1 MGAMATAARLR
12 QNIAKVLV
20 GKEHV
25 IDLMLI
31 ALACEGHVLLEDVPG
46 TGKTM
51 LAKTLS
57 RSLQLDFKRVQ
68 FTPDLLPSD
77 VTGVSVFNE
86 ATAQFEFRKGP
97 AFTNVLLADEI
108 NRATP
113 RTQAALLECMEER
126 QVTTDGET
134 RPLADPFL
142 VMATQNPIEQEG
154 TFPLPEAQLDRFL
167 MRLALG
173 YPSADEEGLLLRRFA
188 QANPLTTL
196 EPVANAQDLVTLRT
210 EAQSVHLGEAV
221 SEYIV
226 AVVRTT
232 RDHEAIRLGAS
243 PRATL
248 ALMRASRARAAL
260 LGRAYV
266 LPDDVK
272 ALAKSVLSHRLILK
286 NQYRLRGLSQES
298 VVNAVLTQVPVPVLP
313 DTDA

>member
-167 MRLALG
+167 MRLAAVGARIPLG
-173 YPSADEEGLLLRRFA
+173 RRRRPPA
-188 QANPLTTL
+188 TSLCASKPLDYT
-196 EPVANAQDLVTLRT
+196 
-210 EAQSVHLGEAV
+210 
-221 SEYIV
+221 
-226 AVVRTT
+226 
-232 RDHEAIRLGAS
+232 
-243 PRATL
+243 
-248 ALMRASRARAAL
+248 RARCQCTRPRDLAHGGAICASWRSCVRVHS
-260 LGRAYV
+260 GCRAHNTR
-266 LPDDVK
+266 P
-272 ALAKSVLSHRLILK
+272 
-286 NQYRLRGLSQES
+286 
-298 VVNAVLTQVPVPVLP
+298 
-313 DTDA
+313 

>member
-1 MGAMATAARLR
+1 MTGRVTAARLR
-12 QNIAKVLV
+12 ENIAKVIV
-20 GKEHV
+20 GKESV
-25 IDLMLI
+25 IDLLLV

-51 LAKTLS
+51 LAKSLS
-57 RSLQLDFKRVQ
+57 RSLRLDFKRVQ
-68 FTPDLLPSD
+68 FTPDLLPAD

-97 AFTNVLLADEI
+97 AFTHVLLADEI

-126 QVTTDGET
+126 QITTDGET

-167 MRLALG
+167 MRLSLG
-173 YPSADEEGLLLRRFA
+173 YPSAEEETRLVVRFA
-188 QANPLTTL
+188 QANPLSVL
-196 EPVANAQDLVTLRT
+196 EPVADVNDLVALRA
-210 EAQSVHLGEAV
+210 EAQAVHLGEAV
-221 SEYIV
+221 TEYLIAIV
-226 AVVRTT
+226 RAT
-232 RDHEAIRLGAS
+232 RDHEALRLGAS

-248 ALMRASRARAAL
+248 ALMRTARARAAL
-260 LGRAYV
+260 LGRDFV

-272 ALAKSVLSHRLILK
+272 ELVKPVLGHRLIIH
-286 NQYRLRGLSQES
+286 NQYRLRGMSAA
-298 VVNAVLTQVPVPVLP
+298 AVLQAILEKAPVPVLLGSGL
-313 DTDA
+313 